1 MLLGEHGVKYLSLV
15 TAGLA
20 LTAAAGILL
29 ADSRL
34 PFWLAILLVGV
45 AALFVAAPINFRTF
59 AIRLATP
66 GVIGILMVQLYD
78 LLLPTPAMN
87 DLRAAFAQDGTQLE
101 LFVEIFS
108 GTVSGLYALI
118 IAFMVFKSLQDH
130 DNINFTL
137 RDEAML
143 LDSMSQILP
152 YLHDADREKNLPV
165 VFRAHQALKLY
176 AENILSDGFKTG
188 AQQAE
193 NQRIIDDMFD
203 SIRDISIEDEND
215 KITVDLLMSRNDS
228 LATVRTRR
236 IAYMMERPSPFM
248 VLMLLVLSV
257 LTVSPFYLPIV
268 GGEAMSAAIIGLLGF
283 CISFLFVMMLD
294 MSSHFEGYW
303 RADRSPFTNAQQ
315 RIAARIERLEKQ
327 SNDLE
332 ELHKHSLVATS
343 R

>member
-1 MLLGEHGVKYLSLV
+1 MLSGEHGVKYLSLV

-20 LTAAAGILL
+20 LLAAAGILI
-29 ADSRL
+29 AESRL
-34 PFWLAILLVGV
+34 PAWLAFILIAV
-45 AALFVAAPINFRTF
+45 ALLFVLAPNNIKTF

-66 GVIGILMVQLYD
+66 AVIGTLMVQIYD
-78 LLLPTPAMN
+78 LLLPTPIMN
-87 DLRAAFAQDGTQLE
+87 DLRNAFAQDGTQLE

-152 YLHDADREKNLPV
+152 YLHDAKRTTNLPV
-165 VFRAHQALKLY
+165 VFRVHQSLRLY

-193 NQRIIDDMFD
+193 NQRIIDDMFN
-203 SIRDISIEDEND
+203 SIRDITIEDEND

-257 LTVSPFYLPIV
+257 LTVAPFYLPIV
-268 GGEAMSAAIIGLLGF
+268 GGEAMSVAIIGLLGF

-315 RIAARIERLEKQ
+315 RIGARLELLDAQ
-327 SNDLE
+327 SNDLG
-332 ELHKHSLVATS
+332 ELHKMSLEETL

>member
-1 MLLGEHGVKYLSLV
+1 MRHLSIA

-20 LTAAAGILL
+20 LVGALLVFAAGYSIPTWVGGVLIVV
-29 ADSRL
+29 A
-34 PFWLAILLVGV
+34 LVFLFAP
-45 AALFVAAPINFRTF
+45 AAVRTF

-66 GVIGILMVQLYD
+66 AVIAVLMIQAYD
-78 LLLPTPAMN
+78 LLSPTPIMLN
-87 DLRAAFAQDGTQLE
+87 LKGAFSQDGTQLE
-101 LFVEIFS
+101 LFVEVFS
-108 GTVSGLYALI
+108 GTVAGLYALI
-118 IAFMVFKSLQDH
+118 VAFMVFKSLQDH

-152 YLHDADREKNLPV
+152 YLHDAKRTTNVPV
-165 VFRAHQALKLY
+165 VTKAHQSLKLY

-188 AQQAE
+188 SQQAE
-193 NQRIIDDMFD
+193 NQRIIDEMFD
-203 SIRDISIEDEND
+203 NIRDISIEDEND

-257 LTVSPFYLPIV
+257 LTIAPFYLPIV
-268 GGEAMSAAIIGLLGF
+268 GGEFLSAAIIGLLGF
-283 CISFLFVMMLD
+283 CIAFLFVMMLD

-303 RADRSPFTNAQQ
+303 QADRSPFNGAAQ
-315 RIAARIERLEKQ
+315 RIGNRIERLREPLLTTEKQ
-327 SNDLE
+327 L
-332 ELHKHSLVATS
+332 
-343 R
+343 

>member
-1 MLLGEHGVKYLSLV
+1 MMLGVTAVKYLSFA

-20 LTAAAGILL
+20 TLGALVLFTL
-29 ADSRL
+29 DSRL
-34 PFWLAILLVGV
+34 PGWVGILLIAVALLFLFAPSGV
-45 AALFVAAPINFRTF
+45 KTF
-59 AIRLATP
+59 ALRLATP
-66 GVIGILMVQLYD
+66 AVIAVLMVEIYD
-78 LLLPTPAMN
+78 LLLPTQLFGVVR
-87 DLRAAFAQDGTQLE
+87 DAFSQDGTQLE

-118 IAFMVFKSLQDH
+118 VAFMVFKSLQDH

-152 YLHDADREKNLPV
+152 YLHDDGRTTNVAV
-165 VFRAHQALKLY
+165 VLRAHKALRLY

-188 AQQAE
+188 TQQAE
-193 NQRIIDDMFD
+193 NQRIIDETFD
-203 SIRDISIEDEND
+203 SIREIKIEDEND

-248 VLMLLVLSV
+248 VLMLLVLSL
-257 LTVSPFYLPIV
+257 LTVAPFYLPII
-268 GGEAMSAAIIGLLGF
+268 GGGVMSAAIIGLLGF
-283 CISFLFVMMLD
+283 CIAFLFVMMLD

-303 RADRSPFTNAQQ
+303 RADRSPFMNAQT
-315 RIAARIERLEKQ
+315 RIHDRIVRLE
-327 SNDLE
+327 SA
-332 ELHKHSLVATS
+332 HSGS
-343 R
+343 IKSGSFD